1 MTKESKSRALHPHC
15 HCAPQAQQSRKA
27 ARFTFT
33 GLIHFVRN
41 DKGEKEPGTASP
53 LSLRATSVAQQSR
66 KAARFTF
73 TGLIHFVRN
82 DKGEKEPGTA
92 FPLSLRAAGAAIQES
107 GKVHIYW
114 IDSLRS
120 Q

>member
-15 HCAPQAQQSRKA
+15 HCAPQ
-27 ARFTFT
+27 
-33 GLIHFVRN
+33 
-41 DKGEKEPGTASP
+41 
-53 LSLRATSVAQQSR
+53 AQQSR